1 MKNNYTRIALLLII
15 SITLTCSNLF
25 AHHSAFATN
34 KNYINQFV
42 LSSFKTDDSNLKL
55 EVMQD
60 GSHIELH
67 VSYNGTEGT
76 NGTLR
81 ILNASTQPVSQFDI
95 KLIKQP
101 DFITLRLDEYAAGI
115 YSAEVTTANGIHI
128 AHFTI
133 K

>member
-1 MKNNYTRIALLLII
+1 MKNKYTRIALLLII
-15 SITLTCSNLF
+15 SITLSTSALF
-25 AHHSAFATN
+25 AHRSGFA
-34 KNYINQFV
+34 KNNLNPSF
-42 LSSFKTDDSNLKL
+42 LSSIITEDSNLKL
-55 EVMQD
+55 DIKQT

-101 DFITLRLDEYAAGI
+101 DFITLQLDEYAAGI
-115 YSAEVTTANGIHI
+115 YTAEVTTANGIHT